1 MGPNPA
7 SSYFYNVGC
16 NEFLM
21 AHTSIAKT
29 VPKPSY
35 AEQIAVQSHDF
46 PLTGVVYSSEFRKV
60 SHKTPTTG
68 RKIPVTWDKRSS
80 HKLSFL
86 AQSDSFLWWGGDST
100 GVSSYICLPVR
111 LWCISGS
118 AGHFGKFYTEIQVQ
132 DIFLK
137 TLNNKVLQKGYMWK
151 LIQPFPRFWTK
162 RKLTRKCVSKV
173 FI

>member
-1 MGPNPA
+1 MQRVPNGSHLDCQD
-7 SSYFYNVGC
+7 SSKA
-16 NEFLM
+16 FLRW
-21 AHTSIAKT
+21 ANSCSIPRFPSHWRGLQLRVSQSESQDANDWTSDSGDVRQT
-29 VPKPSY
+29 
-35 AEQIAVQSHDF
+35 F
-46 PLTGVVYSSEFRKV
+46 LTR
-60 SHKTPTTG
+60 T
-68 RKIPVTWDKRSS
+68 

-137 TLNNKVLQKGYMWK
+137 TLNNKVLQKDYMWK
-151 LIQPFPRFWTK
+151 LIQPFRRFWTK
-162 RKLTRKCVSKV
+162 RTFTRKCVSKV